1 MDGDLRLKKNPPKQ
15 GNAGGR
21 LGEAAM
27 YAYVDDKYTIAD
39 ECIFAYSGDEES
51 IRVPTM
57 CEAGHFLTSIGKG
70 AYYGTEQVK
79 KLTITNGIE
88 TVGDYAFKKCSEL
101 EEVVVAPTVISC
113 GERPFQFCRK
123 LRSIRFF
130 LDLLE
135 DEFNAL
141 LAKSY
146 ALSDGRYLVADRKE
160 ELPRLRIVYEMTRD
174 MGIRPVGI
182 RPEMENIFLVRNVN
196 LPIGEEAMGTPRNAI
211 TFADYLAGAN
221 ERETFRQAADPKKS
235 KCVDPVTEGLCDMSV
250 RLGEHRLDTLEE
262 AVFLTFGK
270 PEQQNGVYRVMIDAR
285 RSFCFF
291 QSAHS
296 VTYGGEKYYI
306 YCRNYPTNDETYRY
320 YRQEAGVLR
329 ADGGFLTDDLRK
341 SVYAKYKLITN
352 F

>member
-1 MDGDLRLKKNPPKQ
+1 
-15 GNAGGR
+15 
-21 LGEAAM
+21 M

-39 ECIFAYSGDEES
+39 ECIFAYCGNEES

-70 AYYGTEQVK
+70 AYYGVEQVK

-88 TVGDYAFKKCSEL
+88 SVGDYAFKKCSEL
-101 EEVVVAPTVISC
+101 EEVVVAPTVLSC

-123 LRSIRFF
+123 LRSVRFF

-135 DEFNAL
+135 DEYREL
-141 LAKSY
+141 LTKSY
-146 ALSDGRYLVADRKE
+146 ALSDGRYLVADRHE
-160 ELPRLRIVYEMTRD
+160 ELRRLRTVYEMTRD

-182 RPEMENIFLVRNVN
+182 RPEAENLFLVRNVN
-196 LPIGEEAMGTPRNAI
+196 LPIGEEALTTPRTAI
-211 TFADYLAGAN
+211 TFAGYASGAN
-221 ERETFRQAADPKKS
+221 EKETFRQAADPKKS
-235 KCVDPVTEGLCDMSV
+235 GVVDPVTEGLCDMSM
-250 RLGEHRLDTLEE
+250 RLGEHRLNTLEE

-270 PEQQNGVYRVMIDAR
+270 AEEQGGVFRVMIDAR
-285 RSFCFF
+285 KSFCFF

-329 ADGGFLTDDLRK
+329 SDGSFPTEDLKK